1 METFKDF
8 LIKKHADQYHGVDD
22 DMPDDFEQWFHFG
35 LDRNDLIEY
44 ADEYAAIQKQEMV
57 EEIVKEIRKIE
68 IKNRRVSLFRELM
81 ILQLSQRLE

>member
-1 METFKDF
+1 MKTKEEMIEDWK
-8 LIKKHADQYHGVDD
+8 
-22 DMPDDFEQWFHFG
+22 
-35 LDRNDLIEY
+35 RDLIFDLGNLVSPE
-44 ADEYAAIQKQEMV
+44 AIIIIFGKIDELLSLQTQEMV